1 MSALT
6 TSTRTLV
13 IALLAN
19 LGIAVSKFVAAAA
32 TGSSAMLTEGVHS
45 VVDSTNQLLLMWGRH
60 ASKRVPDKLHPFGY
74 GRELYFW
81 SFVVAVL
88 VFSAGAGVSVYE
100 GIIHILHPEPAVSPL
115 IAYAVLL
122 IAFLLEG
129 WSTVEAWR
137 DFRKAKGALGW
148 VQAIRQ
154 SKDPPAFIILLENAA
169 AIAGVIAAAIGLLLA
184 QLTGDPFF
192 DGAASVVI
200 GIILAFTAALLAFE
214 SKGLLIGESADP
226 ELVRGLRELAS
237 GKKGVVGVGHVL
249 TIHSAPDIITAM
261 INVDF
266 DNAISA
272 GEVERIVCEVELE
285 ARKRWPQVRRL
296 FIRPMHDAAAQ
307 LGGQNVP

>member
-1 MSALT
+1 VSAVT

-13 IALLAN
+13 IALAAN
-19 LGIAVSKFVAAAA
+19 LGIAVSKFVAAAI

-60 ASKRVPDKLHPFGY
+60 ASKRAPDKLHPFGY

-100 GIIHILHPEPAVSPL
+100 GIIHILHPEPAVSPI

-129 WSTVEAWR
+129 WSTIEAYR
-137 DFRKAKGALGW
+137 DFRRAKGPLGW

-154 SKDPPAFIILLENAA
+154 SKDPPAFIVLLENAA
-169 AIAGVIAAAIGLLLA
+169 AMAGVIAAAIGLLLA
-184 QLTGDPFF
+184 QLTGDPLF

-214 SKGLLIGESADP
+214 SKGLLIGEAADP

-249 TIHSAPDIITAM
+249 TIHSAPDIVTAM

-266 DNAISA
+266 DNRISA
-272 GEVERIVCEVELE
+272 GEVERIVCDVELE
-285 ARKRWPQVRRL
+285 AQQRWPQVRRL
-296 FIRPMHDAAAQ
+296 FIRPLHDAAEQ
-307 LGGQNVP
+307 LKETG

>member
-1 MSALT
+1 MSAVT

-13 IALLAN
+13 VALLAN
-19 LGIAVSKFVAAAA
+19 LGIAVSKFVAAAI

-60 ASKRVPDKLHPFGY
+60 ASKRAPDKLHPFGY

-129 WSTVEAWR
+129 WSTVEAYR
-137 DFRKAKGALGW
+137 DFRKAKGSLGW
-148 VQAIRQ
+148 VPAIRQ
-154 SKDPPAFIILLENAA
+154 SKDPPAFIVLLENAA

-200 GIILAFTAALLAFE
+200 GVILAFTAALLAFE
-214 SKGLLIGESADP
+214 SKGLLIGEAADP

-237 GKKGVVGVGHVL
+237 GKSGVVGVGHVL

-266 DNAISA
+266 DNGISA
-272 GEVERIVCEVELE
+272 GEVERIVCDVELE
-285 ARKRWPQVRRL
+285 ARERWPQVRRL
-296 FIRPMHDAAAQ
+296 FIRPMHDAAAE
-307 LGGQNVP
+307 LGNRS